1 MKKSIWVIAFVLFF
15 SLSCSEFEEIGG
27 SCTVYL
33 VETDDSGAQLSY
45 VIDQDLRRNKKTGV
59 FTYRVFNEDGT
70 SKLWSIT
77 REVDLDGILTGEYV
91 SKSQDG
97 GVKKVKFI
105 ECGGKEYLRRDN
117 GGED

>member
-1 MKKSIWVIAFVLFF
+1 MKKSIWVITFVLFF

-70 SKLWSIT
+70 SKLWSIS
-77 REVDLDGILTGEYV
+77 RASEPEEDGAYSYF

-97 GVKKVKFI
+97 DEKKVEFI